1 MNRAYS
7 VLQTKSIDEEQR
19 VITGIASAP
28 EVDRVGD
35 VVEPLGVTYKNP
47 MPLLWHH
54 RHDKPVGTVEFDM
67 PTVDGVKFTAR
78 LPKVEE
84 AGALKDRV
92 DEAWQSIKA
101 GLIRAVSIGFRPLA
115 DGMEPIKGGGMRFT
129 KTEVF
134 ELSLVTIPACSAAVI
149 QAIKSIDQQHLAPAS
164 GPAADPA
171 PAPGVSGHT
180 KAAPVGPVSLIS
192 RRKDVL
198 K

>member
-19 VITGIASAP
+19 VITGIATAP

-35 VVEPLGVTYKNP
+35 VVEPTGITYKNP
-47 MPLLWHH
+47 MPLLWQHQ
-54 RHDKPVGTVEFDM
+54 HDKPVGTVEFDM
-67 PTVDGVKFTAR
+67 PTAAGVKFTAR

-115 DGMEPIKGGGMRFT
+115 DGIENIKGGGMRFT

-149 QAIKSIDQQHLAPAS
+149 QAIKSIDQQQSAPAS
-164 GPAADPA
+164 GPAADQA
-171 PAPGVSGHT
+171 TAPGVSGQT
-180 KAAPVGPVSLIS
+180 KSAPIGPVSLIS
-192 RRKDVL
+192 RRKDV